1 MTQSL
6 KEGSDP
12 MISVIMPAYNQ
23 SSFIVR
29 SVKSILGQSFTNWE
43 LIIVDDG
50 SNDDT
55 ADIVQPFLSDDR
67 IRYTKHSKNKG
78 LGNALNTGI
87 NMAVCE
93 YITYLPSD
101 DIYYKNHLS
110 SIINTIKREPDCIA
124 VYAGVA
130 FSNSDSGYGNRK
142 GSTFYEMDEYL
153 QLVQVTHRK
162 IAGQWVESN
171 EFITDDLNLMYWNKL
186 KEQGRFCPTM
196 EVTCEW
202 VSHPDQRSKR
212 IISSFAGSIN
222 LYKYHY
228 MVSGPVIFKPSIGT
242 HIDERKIYARIDYP
256 KLTSNRGLK
265 ILLVGELSFNADR
278 ICALEQM
285 GHTLYGL
292 WTYTPG
298 TIGPLPF
305 GNIETLSPYTWVEDI
320 QTIQPDIIYAML
332 NSPGLP
338 IVFDV
343 VSQQLD
349 IPVVWHFKE
358 GPSFVKEMGLW
369 ERLIYIYRNCHGAIF
384 INEESRNWFS
394 QYVDLHVPVFI
405 MDGDLPKMEYF
416 DGEKKPLLSGT
427 DREIHTVICGRPIG
441 ITPALVQQLNAHK
454 IHLHYYGEETPMHS
468 PERIHYHE
476 SCFPR
481 DWVAELS
488 QYDAG
493 WLHVFD
499 SSNGGDIEKATW
511 DDLNY
516 PARIS
521 TMAVAGLP
529 MIQKDNSSHLVAT
542 QKLTKKLDVGV
553 FFNSVEELRDKLYDT
568 DHMARLRN
576 NIWSSRRMF
585 AFDSHAGALCDF
597 FKEVIAAYHL
607 MHESVPGKSSYAA
620 SS

>member
-1 MTQSL
+1 ME
-6 KEGSDP
+6 KKP
-12 MISVIMPAYNQ
+12 YHVISVIMPTYNQ

-29 SVKSILGQSFTNWE
+29 SIKSILAQTFTNWE

-50 SNDDT
+50 CDDDT
-55 ADIVQPFLSDDR
+55 ADIIQPFLSDDR
-67 IRYTKHSKNKG
+67 IRYTKHTKNKG

-87 NMAVCE
+87 DLAVCE

-101 DIYYKNHLS
+101 DIYYKDHLS
-110 SIINTIKREPDCIA
+110 SIMDTIQHEPGCMA

-130 FSNSDSGYGNRK
+130 YSDAGSGYEHQTQ
-142 GSTFYEMDEYL
+142 STFHEIDEYL

-162 IAGQWVESN
+162 ISAQWVESSAV
-171 EFITDDLNLMYWNKL
+171 ITDDLNLMYWNAL

-196 EVTCEW
+196 KVTCEW
-202 VSHPDQRSKR
+202 VAHPDQRSKR
-212 IISSFAGSIN
+212 IMHSYSGSIN

-228 MVSGPVIFKPSIGT
+228 IVSGPVNFKPSMGAW
-242 HIDERKIYARIDYP
+242 IDERKIYADKKYP
-256 KLTSNRGLK
+256 TLSSNPGLK

-278 ICALEQM
+278 ICALEQL

-305 GNIETLSPYTWVEDI
+305 GNIETLSPFTWQEDI
-320 QTIQPDIIYAML
+320 QTIQPDIIYALL
-332 NSPGLP
+332 NCPGLP
-338 IVFDV
+338 VVFDV

-358 GPSFVKEMGLW
+358 GPSYAKEMGLW

-384 INEESRNWFS
+384 INEESRNWYA
-394 QYVDLHVPVFI
+394 QYVDLPMPVFI

-416 DGEKKPLLSGT
+416 EGEKKPLLSTT
-427 DREIHTVICGRPIG
+427 DGEIHTVVCGRPIG
-441 ITPALVQQLNAHK
+441 ISQALVQQLTAHK
-454 IHLHYYGEETPMHS
+454 IHLHYYGEGAPGYS
-468 PERIHYHE
+468 QERIHFHD

-493 WLHVFD
+493 WLHIFN
-499 SSNGGDIEKATW
+499 SSNQGDLERATW
-511 DDLNY
+511 NDLNY

-521 TMAVAGLP
+521 TMAAAGLP
-529 MIQKDNSSHLVAT
+529 MIQKDNSGHLVAT
-542 QKLTKKLDVGV
+542 QNLTKKLDVGV
-553 FFNSVEELRDKLYDT
+553 FFNSAEELRDKLYDT
-568 DHMARLRN
+568 NYMTRLQN
-576 NIWSSRRMF
+576 NMWSSRRMF
-585 AFDSHAGALCDF
+585 TFDAHAGALCDF
-597 FKEVIAAYHL
+597 FRQVIRAYHL
-607 MHESVPGKSSYAA
+607 VHESVPTS
-620 SS
+620 